1 MFIMFVYSLCCLH
14 IPHILATIAYIYT
27 TPYFTVLQVGRL
39 LGKALMDGHV
49 TPVHLVQPLYKH
61 LMGWPISLRDIE
73 QIDDQLYRYAVITSS
88 LLSTFISISSLPCLL
103 SIFMVFTLTYL

>member
-1 MFIMFVYSLCCLH
+1 MLFDYFILCMLCTCTYYMLTLYSRTLNILH
-14 IPHILATIAYIYT
+14 LLVIQ
-27 TPYFTVLQVGRL
+27 YFTMHHTILQVGRL

-73 QIDDQLYRYAVITSS
+73 QIDDQLYR
-88 LLSTFISISSLPCLL
+88 
-103 SIFMVFTLTYL
+103 